1 MKPSTSAEQL
11 FKNVLGQTALLTGL
25 IASLGSL
32 AGFIVEGINGVV
44 SALIGAGLAFA
55 FGALTVVSMMIGRR
69 LSLAGFFGVVMGG
82 WLIKLIGFALLAR
95 SLQGAEFING
105 PVLFLTLVA
114 AILGSLVID
123 SIAVLSARIP
133 VVEG

>member
-1 MKPSTSAEQL
+1 MKSSTSADQL
-11 FKNVLGQTALLTGL
+11 FKKVLGQTALLTGL

-32 AGFIVEGINGVV
+32 AGYFVEGMNGVV

-55 FGALTVVSMMIGRR
+55 FGALTVASMLIGRK

-82 WLIKLIGFALLAR
+82 WLIKLIGFAFLAR

-133 VVEG
+133 VVGA

>member
-25 IASLGSL
+25 IASLGSM
-32 AGFIVEGINGVV
+32 AGFIVEGMNGVV

-55 FGALTVVSMMIGRR
+55 FGALTVVSMIIGRK

-82 WLIKLIGFALLAR
+82 WLIKLIGFAVLAR

-133 VVEG
+133 VVEA

>member
-1 MKPSTSAEQL
+1 MKSSTSADQL
-11 FKNVLGQTALLTGL
+11 FKKVLGQTALLTGL

-32 AGFIVEGINGVV
+32 AGYFVESMNGVV

-55 FGALTVVSMMIGRR
+55 FGALTVVSMMIGRK

-133 VVEG
+133 VVEA

>member
-1 MKPSTSAEQL
+1 MKPSTSADQL
-11 FKNVLGQTALLTGL
+11 FKKVLGQTALLTGL
-25 IASLGSL
+25 IASLGSV
-32 AGFIVEGINGVV
+32 AGYFVEGMNGVV
-44 SALIGAGLAFA
+44 SALIGAALSFA
-55 FGALTVVSMMIGRR
+55 FGALTVISMMVGAK

-82 WLIKLIGFALLAR
+82 WLVKLIGFALLAR
-95 SLQGAEFING
+95 SLTGAEFING

>member
-1 MKPSTSAEQL
+1 MKSSTSADQL
-11 FKNVLGQTALLTGL
+11 FKKVLGQTALLTGL

-32 AGFIVEGINGVV
+32 AGYFVESMNGVV

-55 FGALTVVSMMIGRR
+55 FGALTVVSMMIGRK

-133 VVEG
+133 VVGA

>member
-1 MKPSTSAEQL
+1 MKSSTSADQL
-11 FKNVLGQTALLTGL
+11 FKKVLGQTALLTGL

-32 AGFIVEGINGVV
+32 AGYFVEGMNGVV
-44 SALIGAGLAFA
+44 SALIGSGLAFA
-55 FGALTVVSMMIGRR
+55 FGALTVVSMIIGRK

-133 VVEG
+133 VVEA

>member
-11 FKNVLGQTALLTGL
+11 FKNVLGQTALLTGF
-25 IASLGSL
+25 IASLGSM
-32 AGFIVEGINGVV
+32 AGFIVEGMNGVV

-55 FGALTVVSMMIGRR
+55 FGALTVVSMIIGRK

-133 VVEG
+133 VVEA

>member
-25 IASLGSL
+25 IASLGSM

-55 FGALTVVSMMIGRR
+55 FGALTVVSMIIGRK

-133 VVEG
+133 VVEA

>member
-1 MKPSTSAEQL
+1 MKSSTSADQL
-11 FKNVLGQTALLTGL
+11 FKKVLGQTALLTGL

-32 AGFIVEGINGVV
+32 AGYFVESMNGII

-55 FGALTVVSMMIGRR
+55 FGALTVVSMMIGRK

-133 VVEG
+133 VVEA

>member
-1 MKPSTSAEQL
+1 MKASTSADQL
-11 FKNVLGQTALLTGL
+11 FKKVLAQTALLTGL

-32 AGFIVEGINGVV
+32 AGFFVEGQNGVI
-44 SALIGAGLAFA
+44 SALIGSALAFV
-55 FGALTVVSMMIGRR
+55 FGALTVISMLVGRK

-82 WLIKLIGFALLAR
+82 WLVKLIGFALLAR
-95 SLQGAEFING
+95 ALQGAEFING

>member
-44 SALIGAGLAFA
+44 SALIGAGLAFV
-55 FGALTVVSMMIGRR
+55 FGALTVVSMMIGRK

-133 VVEG
+133 VVGG

>member
-1 MKPSTSAEQL
+1 MKPATTPEQL
-11 FKNVLGQTALLTGL
+11 FNRVLGQGALLTGL
-25 IASLGSL
+25 IAVLGSS
-32 AGFIVEGINGVV
+32 AGYFVEGTNGVV
-44 SALIGAGLAFA
+44 SALIGAALAFVFA
-55 FGALTVVSMMIGRR
+55 SLTVLSMLIGRR

-105 PVLFLTLVA
+105 PVLFFTLVA

>member
-1 MKPSTSAEQL
+1 MKSSTSSDQL
-11 FKNVLGQTALLTGL
+11 FKKVLGQTALLTGL

-32 AGFIVEGINGVV
+32 AGYFVESMNGVV

-55 FGALTVVSMMIGRR
+55 FGALTVVSMMIGRK

-133 VVEG
+133 VVEA

>member
-1 MKPSTSAEQL
+1 MKPSTNADQL
-11 FKNVLGQTALLTGL
+11 FKKVLAQTALLTGL
-25 IASLGSL
+25 IATLGSL
-32 AGFIVEGINGVV
+32 GGYFVEGTNGVV
-44 SALIGAGLAFA
+44 SALIGAALAFA
-55 FGALTVVSMMIGRR
+55 FGALTVVSMLVGRR
-69 LSLAGFFGVVMGG
+69 LPLSGFFAVVMGG
-82 WLIKLIGFALLAR
+82 WLVKLIGFAILAR
-95 SLQGAEFING
+95 VLQGADFING

>member
-1 MKPSTSAEQL
+1 MKPPTSAEQL

-25 IASLGSL
+25 IASLGSM
-32 AGFIVEGINGVV
+32 AGFIVEGMNGVV

-55 FGALTVVSMMIGRR
+55 FGALTVVSMIIGRK

-133 VVEG
+133 VVEA

>member
-1 MKPSTSAEQL
+1 VKSSTSADQL
-11 FKNVLGQTALLTGL
+11 FKKVLGQTALLTGL

-32 AGFIVEGINGVV
+32 AGFFVEGMNGVV
-44 SALIGAGLAFA
+44 SALIGSGLAFV
-55 FGALTVVSMMIGRR
+55 FGALTVVSMIIGRK

>member
-1 MKPSTSAEQL
+1 MKSSNSADQL
-11 FKNVLGQTALLTGL
+11 FKKVLGQTALLTGL

-32 AGFIVEGINGVV
+32 AGYFVEGMNGVV

-55 FGALTVVSMMIGRR
+55 FGALTVVSMMIGRK

-133 VVEG
+133 VVEA

>member
-1 MKPSTSAEQL
+1 MKSSTSADQL
-11 FKNVLGQTALLTGL
+11 FKKVLGQTALLTGL

-32 AGFIVEGINGVV
+32 AGYFVEDMNGVV

-55 FGALTVVSMMIGRR
+55 FGALTVVSMMIGRK

-82 WLIKLIGFALLAR
+82 WLVKLIGFALLAR

>member
-1 MKPSTSAEQL
+1 MKSSTSADQL
-11 FKNVLGQTALLTGL
+11 FKKVLGQTALLTGL
-25 IASLGSL
+25 IASLGSM
-32 AGFIVEGINGVV
+32 AGFIVEGMNGVV

-55 FGALTVVSMMIGRR
+55 FGALTVVSMIIGRK

-133 VVEG
+133 VVEA

>member
-1 MKPSTSAEQL
+1 MKASTSVDQL
-11 FKNVLGQTALLTGL
+11 FKRVLGQTALLTGL

-32 AGFIVEGINGVV
+32 AGYFVEGQNGVI
-44 SALIGAGLAFA
+44 SALIGSALAFV
-55 FGALTVVSMMIGRR
+55 FGSLTVISMLFGRK

-82 WLIKLIGFALLAR
+82 WLVKLIGFALLAR

-105 PVLFLTLVA
+105 PVLFFTLVA
-114 AILGSLVID
+114 AILGSLIID
-123 SIAVLSARIP
+123 SMAVLSARIP

>member
-1 MKPSTSAEQL
+1 MKSSTSADQL
-11 FKNVLGQTALLTGL
+11 FKKVLGQTALLTGL

-32 AGFIVEGINGVV
+32 AGFFVEGTNGIV
-44 SALIGAGLAFA
+44 SALIGAGLAFV
-55 FGALTVVSMMIGRR
+55 FGALTVVSMMIGRK

-95 SLQGAEFING
+95 SLQGADFING
-105 PVLFLTLVA
+105 PVLFFTLVA

>member
-25 IASLGSL
+25 IASLGSM
-32 AGFIVEGINGVV
+32 AGFIVEGMNGVV

-55 FGALTVVSMMIGRR
+55 FGALTVVSMIIGRK

-114 AILGSLVID
+114 AILGSLAID

-133 VVEG
+133 VVEA

>member
-1 MKPSTSAEQL
+1 VKPSTSAEQL

-32 AGFIVEGINGVV
+32 AGFIVEGMNGVV

-55 FGALTVVSMMIGRR
+55 FGALTVVSMIIGRK

-133 VVEG
+133 VVEA

>member
-1 MKPSTSAEQL
+1 MKASTSADQL
-11 FKNVLGQTALLTGL
+11 FKKVLAQTALLTGL

-32 AGFIVEGINGVV
+32 AGFFVEGQNGVI
-44 SALIGAGLAFA
+44 SALIGSALAFV
-55 FGALTVVSMMIGRR
+55 FGALTVISMLVGRK

-82 WLIKLIGFALLAR
+82 WLVKLIGFALLAR
-95 SLQGAEFING
+95 ALQGAEFING
-105 PVLFLTLVA
+105 PALFLTLVA

-133 VVEG
+133 VVGS

>member
-1 MKPSTSAEQL
+1 MKSSTSADQL
-11 FKNVLGQTALLTGL
+11 FKKVLGQTALLTGL

-32 AGFIVEGINGVV
+32 AGYFVEGMNGVV

-55 FGALTVVSMMIGRR
+55 FGALTVVSMMIGRK

-82 WLIKLIGFALLAR
+82 WLVKLIGFALLAR

-123 SIAVLSARIP
+123 SMAVLSARIP
-133 VVEG
+133 VVEA

>member
-1 MKPSTSAEQL
+1 MKPSTNADQL
-11 FKNVLGQTALLTGL
+11 FKKVLGQTALLTGL

-32 AGFIVEGINGVV
+32 GGFFVEAANGVV
-44 SALIGAGLAFA
+44 SALIGSTLAFV
-55 FGALTVVSMMIGRR
+55 FGALTVISMLVGRR

-95 SLQGAEFING
+95 ALQGVDFING

>member
-1 MKPSTSAEQL
+1 MKSSTSADQL
-11 FKNVLGQTALLTGL
+11 FKKVLGQTALLTGL

-32 AGFIVEGINGVV
+32 AGFFVEGMNGVV
-44 SALIGAGLAFA
+44 SALIGSGLAFV
-55 FGALTVVSMMIGRR
+55 FGALTVVSMIIGRK

-133 VVEG
+133 VVEA

>member
-25 IASLGSL
+25 IASLGSM
-32 AGFIVEGINGVV
+32 AGFIVEGMNGVV
-44 SALIGAGLAFA
+44 SALIGAGLAFV
-55 FGALTVVSMMIGRR
+55 FGALTVVSMMIGRK

-82 WLIKLIGFALLAR
+82 WLVKLIGFALLAR

>member
-1 MKPSTSAEQL
+1 MKSTTSADQL
-11 FKNVLGQTALLTGL
+11 FKKVLGQTALLTGL

-32 AGFIVEGINGVV
+32 AGFFVEGMNGVV
-44 SALIGAGLAFA
+44 SALIGSGLAFV
-55 FGALTVVSMMIGRR
+55 FGALTVVSMIIGRK

-82 WLIKLIGFALLAR
+82 WLVKLIGFALLAR

>member
-25 IASLGSL
+25 IASLGST
-32 AGFIVEGINGVV
+32 AGFIVEGMNGVV

-55 FGALTVVSMMIGRR
+55 FGALTVVSMIIGRK

-133 VVEG
+133 VVEA

>member
-11 FKNVLGQTALLTGL
+11 FKNVLGRTALLTGL

-44 SALIGAGLAFA
+44 SALIGAGLAFV
-55 FGALTVVSMMIGRR
+55 FGALTVVSMMIGRK